1 MGRSPDTVPVEV
13 EGRRLALSNLGKV
26 LYPATGFTKAA
37 VMDYYR
43 RVAPAILPHLEGRPL
58 TLKRY
63 PEGVDGGHF
72 FEKSCPS
79 HRPAWVRTVEVPST
93 RSEDR
98 AVRYCVAGDLPT
110 LMWLANLAALEL
122 HPLLARGD
130 DVDCPTVVV
139 FDLDPGPPAGLVEC
153 AQVAAWIREALA
165 EAGLE
170 AYPKTSGSKGVQL
183 YVPLNTPHTY
193 DQTKSFAR
201 QVASSLTRSHPEAVV
216 DRQDKRLRAGK
227 VLVDW
232 GQNDRNK
239 TTVAPYSL
247 RAVPEPAA
255 STPITWEELGQPLTT
270 GRDDMLRFS
279 PGEVVSRVERMGD
292 LFRPVLE
299 ARQRLPG
306 C

>member
-1 MGRSPDTVPVEV
+1 VQVEV
-13 EGRRLALSNLGKV
+13 EGRRLTLSNLGKV

-43 RVAPAILPHLEGRPL
+43 RVSPAILPHLEGRPL
-58 TLKRY
+58 TLKRF
-63 PEGVDGGHF
+63 PEGVEGGHF

-79 HRPAWVRTVEVPST
+79 HRPAWVKTVQVPST
-93 RSEDR
+93 RREEK
-98 AVRYCVAGDLPT
+98 AIRYCLAGDLPT

-139 FDLDPGPPAGLVEC
+139 FDLDPGPPAGLTQC
-153 AQVAAWIREALA
+153 LQVAAWIRETLA
-165 EAGLE
+165 GDGLQ
-170 AYPKTSGSKGVQL
+170 ACPKTSGSKGLQL

-201 QVASSLTRSHPEAVV
+201 QVASSLARAHPGAVV

-227 VLVDW
+227 VLIDW

-255 STPITWEELGQPLTT
+255 STPVTWEELDQALSM
-270 GRDDMLRFS
+270 GREDLLRF
-279 PGEVVSRVERMGD
+279 PPAEVVSRVERIGD